1 MCSFSGSVS
10 GAIPELETIAKPP
23 ALRSIRKGRGR
34 GSGKSL
40 EPRDIVDGCR
50 ARPENGRLALVGA
63 REHRSEVMLSVLEV
77 VRSHEARGKN
87 HRRRPRAG
95 RDSREHQG
103 CDEVLTAQL
112 RDDGDRSPRV
122 NSMRAM

>member
-77 VRSHEARGKN
+77 VLCGNRIAILSFSAGQRQISLIALFHVLKAAPLRSG
-87 HRRRPRAG
+87 
-95 RDSREHQG
+95 
-103 CDEVLTAQL
+103 
-112 RDDGDRSPRV
+112 
-122 NSMRAM
+122 

>member
-1 MCSFSGSVS
+1 
-10 GAIPELETIAKPP
+10 
-23 ALRSIRKGRGR
+23 
-34 GSGKSL
+34 
-40 EPRDIVDGCR
+40 
-50 ARPENGRLALVGA
+50 
-63 REHRSEVMLSVLEV
+63 VLEV

-122 NSMRAM
+122 NSMRAMRSRMTLLLQSSWVDTDAC

>member
-23 ALRSIRKGRGR
+23 ALRTIRKGRGS

-77 VRSHEARGKN
+77 VLRQPYCHFELQRGPAPNIAHSFVSCSESRSA
-87 HRRRPRAG
+87 
-95 RDSREHQG
+95 
-103 CDEVLTAQL
+103 
-112 RDDGDRSPRV
+112 
-122 NSMRAM
+122 